1 MLITISREFG
11 SGGRELGKRL
21 ADELSVP
28 CYDNEII
35 QYVSQHGGF
44 DAKYVAHESEK
55 GIRAF
60 YVQTIAHR
68 FGSSAFNQA
77 IMMKIDL
84 AAAQRKILISLAEA
98 GDCVI
103 VGRAAD
109 IVLSQFSPFNIFVY
123 ASRQAK
129 VERTLSRMKEGEKLS
144 VREIEKKMNE
154 IDRQRAACRADFSSA
169 AWGDKSNYHL
179 CINTTG
185 VEIRKLIPSIAAYV
199 KTWFEKE

>member
-21 ADELSVP
+21 ADALSIP

-35 QYVSQHGGF
+35 QFVSQHGGF
-44 DAKYVAHESEK
+44 DANYVANEGEK

-60 YVQTIAHR
+60 YPQTIAHR
-68 FGSSAFNQA
+68 FGAPGFNQA
-77 IMMKIDL
+77 IMMKIGL
-84 AAAQRKILISLAEA
+84 ATSQRKILISLAEA

-109 IVLSQFSPFNIFVY
+109 IVLSSYRPFNIFVY
-123 ASRQAK
+123 ASQQAK
-129 VERTLSRMKEGEKLS
+129 LERTLSRMKDGEKLS
-144 VREIEKKMNE
+144 VKEIERKMNE
-154 IDRQRAACRADFSSA
+154 IDRQRASCRADFSSA

-185 VEIRKLIPSIAAYV
+185 VEIKKLVPAVAEYV
-199 KTWFEKE
+199 TAWFEKD